1 MAGSSSTI
9 EKLTNLSNKYITS
22 LFYYYNE
29 REEWDV
35 EDERLRLL
43 SLEPYMDP
51 IEENKKNLKRYWGS
65 SASAQQEIFT
75 PESIIY
81 VAEIDKLFEDRYTP
95 GVTPLRKLT
104 LKTLEVRDILYNSAR
119 SARATATGGGLKN
132 KRKTK
137 RINTKKKKKRK
148 VKVRTKKKEKKRT
161 VTKSRKARKSRKKRN
176 QNHYKS
182 SRNSTYFL

>member
-104 LKTLEVRDILYNSAR
+104 LKTLEVRDILYNSG
-119 SARATATGGGLKN
+119 ATGGGLKN

-161 VTKSRKARKSRKKRN
+161 VTKSRKARKARKSRKKRN
-176 QNHYKS
+176 QFYK
-182 SRNSTYFL
+182 